1 MQPGGPDHNASSP
14 ASLLYPAVSPLLWDR
29 QSGRGRMDAWINP
42 SIHSFGPRQATAF
55 LWPPLSCGARACV
68 RELVINLCVT
78 LFVNGDK
85 KKDRLRRMRRW
96 RLLHCFN
103 LSQYITA
110 WLASKKKQALDIGQA
125 GTRTYIKFLEGVCR
139 FLRSVTH
146 FSHRALQLVMI
157 HKWYV
162 CVREG
167 ESAKTMRAQQRNTQH
182 LDFTS

>member
-1 MQPGGPDHNASSP
+1 MQPGRTTMPPLSSP
-14 ASLLYPAVSPLLWDR
+14 LLSSAVSPLLWDR

-42 SIHSFGPRQATAF
+42 SIHSFRPRQATAF
-55 LWPPLSCGARACV
+55 LCPPLSCGARACGK
-68 RELVINLCVT
+68 ELVINLCVT

-125 GTRTYIKFLEGVCR
+125 GTRTYIKLLEGVFR
-139 FLRSVTH
+139 FLRS
-146 FSHRALQLVMI
+146 AL
-157 HKWYV
+157 WYPLPSSSFAFGD
-162 CVREG
+162 EP
-167 ESAKTMRAQQRNTQH
+167 
-182 LDFTS
+182 

>member
-1 MQPGGPDHNASSP
+1 MQPAGPDHNASSP
-14 ASLLYPAVSPLLWDR
+14 LLSSAVSPLLWDR

-42 SIHSFGPRQATAF
+42 SIHSFRPRQATAF
-55 LWPPLSCGARACV
+55 LCPPPLSCGARACGK
-68 RELVINLCVT
+68 ELVINLCVT

-110 WLASKKKQALDIGQA
+110 WLPSKKKQALDIGQA
-125 GTRTYIKFLEGVCR
+125 GTRTYIKFVEGVCR
-139 FLRSVTH
+139 FLRSAILFSTH
-146 FSHRALQLVMI
+146 FPHRALHLVMI

-162 CVREG
+162 SVREG
-167 ESAKTMRAQQRNTQH
+167 ENARNHETRNI
-182 LDFTS
+182 